1 MKKIAYLTLS
11 LVIGF
16 SVAVSPAL
24 AQKKAE
30 PSPSAAAQSAMT
42 KEQAEKAVMKRYPA
56 AKIISCEQKTIKGK
70 PMWMVTFTETGG
82 NTAQTF
88 AVDENGKLTRM

>member
-1 MKKIAYLTLS
+1 MWD
-11 LVIGF
+11 F
-16 SVAVSPAL
+16 STEPEFQAKL

-30 PSPSAAAQSAMT
+30 PSPAASAAQSAMT

-56 AKIISCEQKTIKGK
+56 AKIINCEQKTIKGK
-70 PMWMVTFTETGG
+70 SMWMVKFTETGG